1 MKWFSLP
8 HKKVNKSSAKFQ
20 PVSYFWLI
28 SLILCPITG
37 SLVLSGDVPQW
48 RDKTLALLPPE
59 LVANEIEQIASEI
72 TVKIQG
78 KHFLGSG
85 IIVHQQDNKY
95 LVLTNQHVL
104 RAGEPPFKIQ
114 TANGTIYQAE
124 VVTSPSSSNDDL
136 ALLSFVSSDRLNTAA
151 IGNSAVLQ
159 EGEMVFAAGFPANL
173 LDTHDKSLSVIDGV
187 TKNSTSF
194 PTKSGFNF
202 TEGRVAVIL
211 DKPLQQGYQIGY
223 TNHVLKGMSGG
234 PLLDRRGRVVGVNG
248 RHAYPLWEAPD
259 FYEDNSQLCPPLQEL
274 ITRSSLAIPIE
285 KALTLSSQANF
296 TIDTSGNNSGER
308 LQDRRLL
315 STIITENNSQT
326 AIEADI
332 SSKHCQ

>member
-8 HKKVNKSSAKFQ
+8 QQKVNKTSAKFQ

-48 RDKTLALLPPE
+48 RDRTLALLPPE
-59 LVANEIEQIASEI
+59 LVSDKIEQIASEI
-72 TVKIQG
+72 TVKIRG
-78 KHFLGSG
+78 KNFLGSG

-114 TANGTIYQAE
+114 AANGTIYQAE

-136 ALLSFVSSDRLNTAA
+136 ALLSFVSSDRLRTAA

-173 LDTHDKSLSVIDGV
+173 LNTDKELAVIDEV
-187 TKNSTSF
+187 TKNSTSSQ
-194 PTKSGFNF
+194 TKSGFNF
-202 TEGRVAVIL
+202 TEGRVAVVL
-211 DKPLQQGYQIGY
+211 DRPLQQGYQIGY

-234 PLLDRRGRVVGVNG
+234 PLLDRRGRVIGVNG
-248 RHAYPLWEAPD
+248 RHAYPLWDAPD

-285 KALTLSSQANF
+285 KALALSSQANY
-296 TIDTSGNNSGER
+296 TIDTSGNNAGDR

-315 STIITENNSQT
+315 STITTVNNSQAT
-326 AIEADI
+326 TEAEI

>member
-8 HKKVNKSSAKFQ
+8 RKKVNKSSAKLQ

-28 SLILCPITG
+28 GLILCPITG
-37 SLVLSGDVPQW
+37 SLVLSGDVPQEQ
-48 RDKTLALLPPE
+48 DKIALLPPE
-59 LVANEIEQIASEI
+59 LVANKIEKIATNI
-72 TVKIQG
+72 TVKIRG
-78 KHFLGSG
+78 ENFLGSG
-85 IIVHQQDNKY
+85 IIVDRQENKY

-114 TANGTIYQAE
+114 TASGTIYQAE
-124 VVTSPSSSNDDL
+124 VVTSHTSSDDDL
-136 ALLSFVSSDRLNTAA
+136 ALLFFVSSDRLPTAI
-151 IGNSAVLQ
+151 IGNSSGLQ
-159 EGEMVFAAGFPANL
+159 EGEVVFAAGFPANL
-173 LDTHDKSLSVIDGV
+173 LDTHNRLSAIDGV
-187 TKNSTSF
+187 TKNPTSS
-194 PTKSGFNF
+194 PSKWGFNF
-202 TEGRVAVIL
+202 TQGKVAVLL

-234 PLLDRRGRVVGVNG
+234 PLLDRQGRVIGVNG

-259 FYEDNSQLCPPLQEL
+259 FYEDNSQPCPPLQEL

-285 KALTLSSQANF
+285 KALTLALQANF
-296 TIDTSGNNSGER
+296 KLDISNNLSYQ

-315 STIITENNSQT
+315 STITTENNSQA
-326 AIEADI
+326 AISADI